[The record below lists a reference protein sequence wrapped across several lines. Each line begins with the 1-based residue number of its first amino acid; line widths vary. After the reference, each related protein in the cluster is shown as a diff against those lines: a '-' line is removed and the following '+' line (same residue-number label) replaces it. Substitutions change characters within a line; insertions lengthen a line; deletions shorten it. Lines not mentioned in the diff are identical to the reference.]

1 MKITITGATGLIGS
15 HLLKE
20 LTKYYPEVSALR
32 RKGARPR
39 IPLERDPIW
48 IEGQLNDLTEK
59 DLKGTDCLIHLAAHG
74 VDPREANWED
84 CFRWNVI
91 ESVELWRRA
100 ASAGVRN
107 FIICGSCF
115 EYGATGDSC
124 EYISV
129 DAPLRPTGPYHA
141 SKASATMAASAL
153 STNEKVKVW
162 VLRPFHIYGEGESAN
177 RLYPQIVESAKLGR
191 DLDLTEG
198 RQIRDFMHAR
208 EAARMIHGYALMLT
222 KEARIPYF
230 RISNL
235 GTGKPVS
242 LRDFTAKIWQE
253 NGGTGKLNFGN
264 RSGVGTAH
272 RELQPC

>member
-129 DAPLRPTGPYHA
+129 DAPLRPTL
-141 SKASATMAASAL
+141 L
-153 STNEKVKVW
+153 S
-162 VLRPFHIYGEGESAN
+162 
-177 RLYPQIVESAKLGR
+177 Q
-191 DLDLTEG
+191 
-198 RQIRDFMHAR
+198 
-208 EAARMIHGYALMLT
+208 LT
-222 KEARIPYF
+222 K
-230 RISNL
+230 
-235 GTGKPVS
+235 K
-242 LRDFTAKIWQE
+242 
-253 NGGTGKLNFGN
+253 
-264 RSGVGTAH
+264 
-272 RELQPC
+272 